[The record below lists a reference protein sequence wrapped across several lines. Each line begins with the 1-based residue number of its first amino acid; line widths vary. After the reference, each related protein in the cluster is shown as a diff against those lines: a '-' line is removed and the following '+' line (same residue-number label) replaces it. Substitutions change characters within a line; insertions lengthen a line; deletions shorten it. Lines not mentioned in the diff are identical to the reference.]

1 MSALRLAVPTAANRL
16 PRARGAITSLCQELR
31 AEPAIVERVRA
42 AVTEACVI
50 CIQRADGGNS
60 DSDTFVLEAS
70 TAAGELIIRL
80 SDQGGGIEDPEPG
93 QLGYE
98 LGLKLIGELADAHQI
113 TGRDEGGTCI
123 EVRFALL

>member
-1 MSALRLAVPTAANRL
+1 MPS
-16 PRARGAITSLCQELR
+16 
-31 AEPAIVERVRA
+31 PAIVERVRA
-42 AVTEACVI
+42 AVTEACAI

-70 TAAGELIIRL
+70 TAEGELIIRL
-80 SDQGGGIEDPEPG
+80 SNQGSGLEDPEQG

-98 LGLKLIGELADAHQI
+98 SRLKLIDALADAHEI

>member
-80 SDQGGGIEDPEPG
+80 SDQGAGIDNPASVHSAPT
-93 QLGYE
+93 
-98 LGLKLIGELADAHQI
+98 I
-113 TGRDEGGTCI
+113 TRAAAAPYSMG
-123 EVRFALL
+123 VNS